1 MSPQNNKVAPKKAN
15 MPKKP
20 SKNEVLNPWESWE
33 IERKQKRAE
42 GAQIKELV
50 NEIGSKA
57 NKPKGK

>member
-1 MSPQNNKVAPKKAN
+1 MAPKKAN

-50 NEIGSKA
+50 NEIGSNA